1 MASNEGQYH
10 ITNVDQLIES
20 AGNLATYRTNLLNNV
35 DSLNYIKNSVTTN
48 WQNDDAYSDVKSY
61 VEELQA
67 CIDKLNNTII
77 PTIQKFSSTMYNLA
91 IANKE
96 IESNTVN
103 GSK

>member
-77 PTIQKFSSTMYNLA
+77 PTIHKFSGTMYNLA

>member
-20 AGNLATYRTNLLNNV
+20 AGNLATYKSNLLNNV
-35 DSLNYIKNSVTTN
+35 ESLSFIKNSVTTN
-48 WQNDDAYSDVKSY
+48 WQNDNAYSDVKSY

-77 PTIQKFSSTMYNLA
+77 PTIQKFSNTMYNLA

>member
-77 PTIQKFSSTMYNLA
+77 PTIHKFSGTMYNLA
-91 IANKE
+91 IANNE

>member
-10 ITNVDQLIES
+10 ITDVNKLIDS
-20 AGNLATYRTNLLNNV
+20 AGNLATYKSNLLNNV
-35 DSLNYIKNSVTTN
+35 DSLTFIKDAVIKN
-48 WQNDDAYSDVKSY
+48 WQNDAAYSDVASY
-61 VEELQA
+61 IEELQT